1 MTMKILYVSQFYYPE
16 RAAGAFRATDNSIIW
31 SKNNHDV
38 TIFTSYPN
46 FPSGKIFRGY
56 SNKLISK
63 DKYKGVNL
71 LRNKIIAIKNTS
83 KVNRAISS
91 VSFVFYSLFNMIFNS
106 EKIGKE
112 YDIVLGTSGTILA
125 PIIAY
130 IYSKVNKIP
139 FILELRDITYTQILA
154 VYDNKKTLIYYIAK
168 AIEIYLCKKAS
179 KIVVVTNGFKSKL
192 IEDGISG
199 DKITVIPNGAIVEE
213 DKVYSNCLD
222 KDKIIFSY
230 IGNIGGSQN
239 LKRVIDVFN
248 NIKINNKEKEL
259 IIIGDGGKKDVIK
272 SYIYEKGI
280 SNITLLEGM
289 DYNDLDM
296 YYNKSHFC
304 VVSLNNNEKFI
315 DTIPSKIFTIMSKQR
330 AILFLGPKG
339 EASKIIK
346 DSGCGL
352 VYNSKNYKE
361 IANHIS
367 ETINAYIK
375 EDKLELIVKKYGILG
390 YEFVYNNYNRLNLAK
405 KYLNLMKEAIKNY
418 KYDNIVNNKNERDS
432 NEEENMSVCME

>member
-16 RAAGAFRATDNSIIW
+16 RAAGAFRAIDNSTIW
-31 SKNNHDV
+31 SQNKHDV
-38 TIFTSYPN
+38 TVFTSYPN
-46 FPSGKIFRGY
+46 FPSGKIFSGY
-56 SNKLISK
+56 SNELISK
-63 DKYKGVNL
+63 DEYKGVNL

-91 VSFVFYSLFNMIFNS
+91 ASFVFFSLFNMIFNS
-106 EKIGKE
+106 KKIGKE

-154 VYDNKKTLIYYIAK
+154 VYDNKKTLIYYIVK
-168 AIEIYLCKKAS
+168 AIEIYLCKKAI
-179 KIVVVTNGFKSKL
+179 KIVVVTNGFKSTL
-192 IEDGISG
+192 IEDGISA

-222 KDKIIFSY
+222 KNKVIFSY
-230 IGNIGGSQN
+230 IGNVGGSQN
-239 LKRVIDVFN
+239 LKRVIDIFN

-280 SNITLLEGM
+280 SNITLLDGM
-289 DYNDLDM
+289 DYDDLDM

-304 VVSLNNNEKFI
+304 IVSLNNNDKFI
-315 DTIPSKIFTIMSKQR
+315 GTIPSKIFTIMSKQR
-330 AILFLGPKG
+330 AILFLR
-339 EASKIIK
+339 
-346 DSGCGL
+346 
-352 VYNSKNYKE
+352 
-361 IANHIS
+361 
-367 ETINAYIK
+367 T
-375 EDKLELIVKKYGILG
+375 
-390 YEFVYNNYNRLNLAK
+390 
-405 KYLNLMKEAIKNY
+405 
-418 KYDNIVNNKNERDS
+418 
-432 NEEENMSVCME
+432 

>member
-1 MTMKILYVSQFYYPE
+1 MKILYVSQFYYPE
-16 RAAGAFRATDNSIIW
+16 RAAGAFRAIDNSTIW
-31 SKNNHDV
+31 SRNNNDV

-46 FPSGKIFRGY
+46 FPLGKIFNGY
-56 SNKLISK
+56 SNELISK
-63 DKYKGVNL
+63 DEYEGVNL

-83 KVNRAISS
+83 KINRAISS
-91 VSFVFYSLFNMIFNS
+91 ASFVFYSLYNMIFNS
-106 EKIGKE
+106 KKIGKG

-130 IYSKVNKIP
+130 VYSKINKIP
-139 FILELRDITYTQILA
+139 FILELRDITYNQILA
-154 VYDNKKTLIYYIAK
+154 VYDNKKAPLYYITK

-192 IEDGISG
+192 IEDGISA

-213 DKVYSNCLD
+213 DKVYSNGIN
-222 KDKIIFSY
+222 KEKIIFSY

-272 SYIYEKGI
+272 SYIDQKGI
-280 SNITLLEGM
+280 SDITLLDGM
-289 DYNDLDM
+289 AYKDLDM

-304 VVSLNNNEKFI
+304 IVSLNNNDKFI
-315 DTIPSKIFTIMSKQR
+315 GTIPSKIFTIMSKQR
-330 AILFLGPKG
+330 AILFLGPDG
-339 EASKIIK
+339 EASQIIK

-352 VYNSKNYKE
+352 VYYSKNYKE
-361 IANHIS
+361 IANNIS
-367 ETINAYIK
+367 KVINGYVK
-375 EDKLELIVKKYGILG
+375 EDKLELIIKKYGMSG
-390 YEFVYNNYNRLNLAK
+390 YEFVYKNYNRLDLAE
-405 KYLNLMKEAIKNY
+405 KYLNIMEETIKNH
-418 KYDNIVNNKNERDS
+418 KDNNTGNNSNEGGSD
-432 NEEENMSVCME
+432 EEENMSVCVE

>member
-1 MTMKILYVSQFYYPE
+1 MKILYVSQFYYPE
-16 RAAGAFRATDNSIIW
+16 RAAGAFRAIDNSIIW
-31 SKNNHDV
+31 SRNNNDV

-46 FPSGKIFRGY
+46 FPSGKIFKGY

-63 DKYKGVNL
+63 DEYKGVNL

-91 VSFVFYSLFNMIFNS
+91 ASFVLYSLYNMIFNS
-106 EKIGKE
+106 KKIGKG
-112 YDIVLGTSGTILA
+112 YDIVLGTSGTILS

-130 IYSKVNKIP
+130 VYSKINKIP
-139 FILELRDITYTQILA
+139 FILELRDITYNQILA
-154 VYDNKKTLIYYIAK
+154 VYNNKKTSLYYITK

-192 IEDGISG
+192 IEDGISA
-199 DKITVIPNGAIVEE
+199 DKIDVIPNGAIVEE
-213 DKVYSNCLD
+213 DKVYSNGID

-248 NIKINNKEKEL
+248 NIRINDKEKEL

-272 SYIYEKGI
+272 SYIYQKGI
-280 SNITLLEGM
+280 SDITLIDGM
-289 DYNDLDM
+289 EYKDLDM

-304 VVSLNNNEKFI
+304 IVSLNNNDKFI
-315 DTIPSKIFTIMSKQR
+315 GTIPSKIFTIMSKQR

-339 EASKIIK
+339 EASQIIK

-352 VYNSKNYKE
+352 VYYSKNYKE
-361 IANHIS
+361 IANNIS
-367 ETINAYIK
+367 ETINEYIK
-375 EDKLELIVKKYGILG
+375 EDRLELIIEKYGISG
-390 YEFVYNNYNRLNLAK
+390 YKFVYKNYNRLNLAK
-405 KYLNLMKEAIKNY
+405 KYLNIMEETIKNH
-418 KYDNIVNNKNERDS
+418 KDDNIRE
-432 NEEENMSVCME
+432 